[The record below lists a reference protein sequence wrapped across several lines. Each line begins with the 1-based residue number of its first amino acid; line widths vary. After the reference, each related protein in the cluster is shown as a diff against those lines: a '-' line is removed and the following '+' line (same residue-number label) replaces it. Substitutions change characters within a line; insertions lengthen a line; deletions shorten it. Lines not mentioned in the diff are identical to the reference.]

1 MDFVTERGQHPPNL
15 AVLTFVEHHLEHGAL
30 LVLRADRHPLGMH
43 LGFSEAD
50 AAPEAIEQF
59 LAGHAGDLH
68 EVLLLDT
75 VARMGEKVG
84 ESPVVGE
91 EDQPLAHAVEPA
103 NREQP
108 LLAGHEVDDTR
119 SPRRIGVGGHHADR
133 LVEHVDDPLRIGQPL
148 AVDTNLLGARIDA
161 GAERGHH
168 LPVDL
173 DAARRDQFLAGA
185 TTAESGRREHLLEPL
200 TLVIGSASPDG
211 VARGERRPRRTP
223 ADGPGRTTG
232 ATRTGCA
239 ARTGGTAGAATG
251 RTRIGGGHGRVP
263 LVRWRE
269 ARQAQPAD
277 AKTESYI
284 PPPSVAGHCSGCD
297 HHRARFT
304 SATGSA

>member
-1 MDFVTERGQHPPNL
+1 
-15 AVLTFVEHHLEHGAL
+15 
-30 LVLRADRHPLGMH
+30 
-43 LGFSEAD
+43 
-50 AAPEAIEQF
+50 
-59 LAGHAGDLH
+59 
-68 EVLLLDT
+68 
-75 VARMGEKVG
+75 MGEEVC
-84 ESPVVGE
+84 EPTVVGE

-108 LLAGHEVDDTR
+108 LLAGHEVDDTG

-133 LVEHVDDPLRIGQPL
+133 LVEHVDDPLRVGQPL
-148 AVDTNLLGARIDA
+148 AVNTNLLGARIDA

-168 LPVDL
+168 LPVNL

-185 TTAESGRREHLLEPL
+185 TTAESGRREHLLQPL
-200 TLVIGSASPDG
+200 TLVIGAAPADG
-211 VARGERRPRRTP
+211 VAWGERGPRRTP
-223 ADGPGRTTG
+223 AGRPRGTTG
-232 ATRTGCA
+232 AARTGRA
-239 ARTGGTAGAATG
+239 ARTGGTPGAGGTAAG

-263 LVRWRE
+263 MVRWRE

-284 PPPSVAGHCSGCD
+284 RPPSVAGHCSGCD